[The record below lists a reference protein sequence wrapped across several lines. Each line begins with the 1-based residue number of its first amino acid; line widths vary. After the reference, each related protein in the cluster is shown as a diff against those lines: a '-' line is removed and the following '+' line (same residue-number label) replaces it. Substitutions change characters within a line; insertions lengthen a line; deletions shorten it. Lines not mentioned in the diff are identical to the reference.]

1 MAGWVNLQIAIAH
14 LVHRTRQTL
23 VSVLG
28 VALGVGFFIATS
40 AMMQG
45 SEQDLTNRLVDS
57 QPHVTIKDEFRT
69 PSVQPIFTQFPEGAI
84 ELKGV
89 KPRERLRGIKSYKAK
104 VDEIELQPGFVASPV
119 LTGQAIVRFGG
130 KDRSVSILGVDPDK
144 EVLLTTIEDDMI
156 EGSMAALKTVSDGIV
171 IGTGL
176 SRRLQL
182 QVGDLASVVSPTGHV
197 MHMKIAGLF
206 RAGNILLDEGQAY
219 VLLKDAQVLMG
230 KPNIAD
236 QIRVRLP
243 DPDMAP
249 QIAEKYEARWAYR
262 SESWQEVNEDFLS
275 LFVVR
280 NAILYSIVSAIM
292 VVASFGI
299 FNIISTVVM
308 EKRRDIAILMSMGFR
323 AGDIRQIFLLQ
334 GIALGLIGMLLG
346 WGVGYLLVEAL
357 GSLRFELEGFYED
370 STLPLDRGFYQYLI
384 GAVFALVSSIVAAW
398 IPAYRA
404 SQVRPVEIIRGAA

>member
-1 MAGWVNLQIAIAH
+1 MLKWVNLQIALAH
-14 LVHRTRQTL
+14 LVHRQRQTL

-45 SEQDLTNRLVDS
+45 SEQDLTTRLVDS
-57 QPHVTIKDEFRT
+57 QPHVTIKDEFRV
-69 PSVQPIFTQFPEGAI
+69 PSVQPLFTVFEGGAV

-89 KPRERLRGIKSYKAK
+89 KPRERLRGIKSYKTK
-104 VDEIELQPGFVASPV
+104 VDEIEQQPGFVASPV

-130 KDRSVSILGVDPDK
+130 KDRSASILGVDPDK

-156 EGSMAALKTVSDGIV
+156 EGSLGALKTVSDGIV

-182 QVGDLASVVSPTGHV
+182 QIGDLASVVSPTGHV
-197 MHMKIAGLF
+197 MHMKIAGIF

-243 DPDMAP
+243 DPDVAP
-249 QIAEKYEARWAYR
+249 VIATAYETRWAYR

-334 GIALGLIGMLLG
+334 GIALGLIGMVLG
-346 WGVGYLLVEAL
+346 WAVGYMLVEAL

-370 STLPLDRGFYQYLI
+370 SKLPLDRGFYQYLI
-384 GAVFALVSSIVAAW
+384 GAVFALSSSIVAAW

-404 SQVRPVEIIRGAA
+404 AQVRPVEIIRGAA